1 VTATVEV
8 SDLEKHFGS
17 VAALHRVSFQI
28 APGTITLVMGTN
40 GAGKSTL
47 LRILGA
53 LTRPSRGRVSLFGED
68 PFGSSAAALRGR
80 IGFVGQELGL
90 YGDLTVEENLSFAAR
105 LHGASA
111 RAASEPLQQLGLG
124 GVADRRVRTLSLGFR
139 RRAALARA
147 LVADPEL
154 LLLDEPWNG
163 LDAESAKRLAVLL
176 AARRERGASAIV
188 ASHAVRDYRDLFDGV
203 IKLEGGRLA
212 EIQGPFSDD
221 DPLTAVSL
229 GAAP

>member
-1 VTATVEV
+1 MTAAVEV
-8 SDLEKHFGS
+8 CDLGKHFGS
-17 VAALHRVSFQI
+17 IAALHQVSFRI

-53 LTRPSRGRVSLFGED
+53 LTRPTRGSVEVFGED
-68 PFGSSAAALRGR
+68 PFGSRAAGLRGR

-90 YGDLTVEENLSFAAR
+90 YGDLTVEENLRFVAR
-105 LHGASA
+105 LHGASE
-111 RAASEPLQQLGLG
+111 RQASEPLQPLGLTH
-124 GVADRRVRTLSLGFR
+124 VAHRRVRTLSLGFR
-139 RRAALARA
+139 RRVALARA

-163 LDAESAKRLAVLL
+163 LDAESAKRLALLL
-176 AARRERGASAIV
+176 ASRRERGASAIV

-203 IKLEGGRLA
+203 IKLDGGRLV

-229 GAAP
+229 GVAP